1 MRQKAFTFIEMITV
15 LGLFVLLL
23 SGGMVYMNDF
33 KGRQDLGI
41 AKDELINKLRLAR
54 NLARTGQKPEGIT
67 DDFSYIEVLLDED
80 GFMTV
85 STDIGNSYFSEDIIP
100 ANVRVETSIEE
111 GELLFLIRD
120 AKLLR
125 YDGELIP
132 SGVGESVAI
141 TLVSIEDELNTETV
155 IIRSSG
161 LIEND

>member
-1 MRQKAFTFIEMITV
+1 
-15 LGLFVLLL
+15 
-23 SGGMVYMNDF
+23 
-33 KGRQDLGI
+33 
-41 AKDELINKLRLAR
+41 
-54 NLARTGQKPEGIT
+54 
-67 DDFSYIEVLLDED
+67 
-80 GFMTV
+80 
-85 STDIGNSYFSEDIIP
+85 P